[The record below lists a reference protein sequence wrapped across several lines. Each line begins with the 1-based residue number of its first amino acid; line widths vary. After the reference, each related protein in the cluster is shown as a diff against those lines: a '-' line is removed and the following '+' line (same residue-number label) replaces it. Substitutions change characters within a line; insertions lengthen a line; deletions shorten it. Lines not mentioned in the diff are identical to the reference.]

1 MISRAVQGGCL
12 HLTDSQD
19 LNVRRVAV
27 TALGH
32 LARIHR
38 TLDLDRVLPVLAQ
51 ISGEVEP
58 AGTVEDAMDDI
69 RLFISAH

>member
-1 MISRAVQGGCL
+1 
-12 HLTDSQD
+12 